1 MRNQNLVG
9 LKLPELSEAAEQEKG
24 RWGQGRCSP
33 QARAGFIF
41 ARSKKVKVQK
51 LDFVSEPCPAQQ

>member
-1 MRNQNLVG
+1 MFSSFPKKEHILIRNQNLVG

-24 RWGQGRCSP
+24 KWGRDRCSP

-41 ARSKKVKVQK
+41 TRSKKVNV
-51 LDFVSEPCPAQQ
+51 